1 MKIFPST
8 HAFRSIIFSEKTAV
22 ISNKNSHYTGIAE
35 DMVKIP
41 SKPKFLPGFLPVVQW
56 RQHPTGGESHM
67 FHSRR
72 GLRFFF
78 LCSTLVTTENY
89 ICLMIFYIVNLF
101 INMLNIGW
109 IKQDTK
115 FWRTHQSKL
124 ARTLS
129 KTKMYLWHANAS
141 DDLNSLFPRIYP
153 KTQIFCL
160 ALNYTHN
167 TKKAGPLS
175 VQT

>member
-1 MKIFPST
+1 MYFAQLFLNTHSVKIIEIHGLSQTYGEDRNYEIASSPIGPTPLHSTQPVIGNEKAFKVKIFPST

-101 INMLNIGW
+101 INMLNIG
-109 IKQDTK
+109 
-115 FWRTHQSKL
+115 
-124 ARTLS
+124 
-129 KTKMYLWHANAS
+129 
-141 DDLNSLFPRIYP
+141 
-153 KTQIFCL
+153 
-160 ALNYTHN
+160 
-167 TKKAGPLS
+167 
-175 VQT
+175 